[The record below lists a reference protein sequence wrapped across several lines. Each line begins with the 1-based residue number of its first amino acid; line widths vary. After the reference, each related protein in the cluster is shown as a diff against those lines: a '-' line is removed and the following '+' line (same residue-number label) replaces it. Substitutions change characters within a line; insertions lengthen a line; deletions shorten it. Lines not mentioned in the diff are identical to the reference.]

1 MLVEGFPL
9 IWRWRSL
16 KNINVE
22 THLLEPRPVVKNL
35 KLQEDLGHLVVTSDH
50 RSGFRRPQHG
60 RVLLEK
66 LHRLL
71 NSVEELTGPQ
81 DLPSD
86 GGLVAGQ
93 WGVAF
98 LLRIQLWD
106 HINVSPIVF
115 KDTPI
120 FVINTKIGY
129 IQSVFFLRSERFE
142 LMGRYLAISF
152 IESYVKIYA
161 HGREWDIWHI

>member
-1 MLVEGFPL
+1 MEGFPL

-22 THLLEPRPVVKNL
+22 THLLEPCPVVKNL
-35 KLQEDLGHLVVTSDH
+35 KLQENLGHLVVTSDH

-66 LHRLL
+66 LHWLL

-93 WGVAF
+93 RGVAF

-120 FVINTKIGY
+120 FVINTEIGY
-129 IQSVFFLRSERFE
+129 IQSGFFFE
-142 LMGRYLAISF
+142 KWKVWVNGKISSNF
-152 IESYVKIYA
+152 FYWELC
-161 HGREWDIWHI
+161 